1 MDEAPKA
8 AVSADDAA
16 KRALVVQTAQSA
28 FMFAD
33 MDGSGTIDFSEM
45 SKMMERMLGTK
56 AEKDCSIVLDD
67 DGELPEGCTALLE
80 VQELFQRYDTDGDG
94 DLSYNEFLLLLADC
108 SIESA
113 LFQGLLTFAED
124 AVQAGVLGKLKS

>member
-1 MDEAPKA
+1 MAAVAPTLGPRMDEAPKA

-45 SKMMERMLGTK
+45 SKMMERML
-56 AEKDCSIVLDD
+56 DD
-67 DGELPEGCTALLE
+67 VD
-80 VQELFQRYDTDGDG
+80 
-94 DLSYNEFLLLLADC
+94 
-108 SIESA
+108 
-113 LFQGLLTFAED
+113 
-124 AVQAGVLGKLKS
+124 